1 MDIEDYKSFC
11 SINEIDYGDN
21 ILVFLFGGNWC
32 TPCKNLYNSLQ
43 TIDNCLIYKINV
55 EKLEFE
61 DYISDNNIT
70 SIPYSI
76 VKYKNNM
83 ITFKGERTRSELL
96 EMFASLK
103 IETITEK

>member
-1 MDIEDYKSFC
+1 MDIETYDSFC

-32 TPCKNLYNSLQ
+32 TPCKNLYENLEKVE
-43 TIDNCLIYKINV
+43 NCLVYKINV
-55 EKLEFE
+55 ENLEFE

-76 VKYKNNM
+76 VKYKNNKT
-83 ITFKGERTRSELL
+83 TFKGERTRDELL

-103 IETITEK
+103 KETITEK

>member
-1 MDIEDYKSFC
+1 MNIETYESFC

-32 TPCKNLYNSLQ
+32 RPCKNLYDTLQ
-43 TIDNCLIYKINV
+43 SIDHCLIYKINV
-55 EKLEFE
+55 ENLEFE
-61 DYISDNNIT
+61 DYISDNNII

-76 VKYKNNM
+76 VKYKNNK
-83 ITFKGERTRSELL
+83 ITFNGERTRDELI

-103 IETITEK
+103 K

>member
-1 MDIEDYKSFC
+1 MDLETYESFC
-11 SINEIDYGDN
+11 STNKIDYGDN

-32 TPCKNLYNSLQ
+32 TPCKNLYNNLEKVG
-43 TIDNCLIYKINV
+43 NCLVYKINV
-55 EKLEFE
+55 ENLEFE

-76 VKYKNNM
+76 CKYKHNKL
-83 ITFKGERTRSELL
+83 TFKGERTCDELL

-103 IETITEK
+103 KETITEK